1 MCWKTTMNLYNSHG
15 LPYMVMEYLKIKGVN
30 SAGCF
35 DIARGSHNI
44 TFYANKEQMDII
56 LKTKD
61 HRTGSHT
68 LWFMADSGFQGKYHC
83 NCVKI
88 KE

>member
-1 MCWKTTMNLYNSHG
+1 MCWKNTMNLYNSHG
-15 LPYMVMEYLKIKGVN
+15 LPYMVMEYLKMKGVT

-35 DIARGSHNI
+35 DIAKGSHNLSFFAPQI
-44 TFYANKEQMDII
+44 MMNDLLASVKNHETPTHKLY
-56 LKTKD
+56 
-61 HRTGSHT
+61 
-68 LWFMADSGFQGKYHC
+68 FMPDKYPGKYHC

>member
-1 MCWKTTMNLYNSHG
+1 MCWKNTMNLYNSHG
-15 LPYMVMEYLKIKGVN
+15 LPYMVMEYLKMMGVN

-35 DIARGSHNI
+35 DIAKGSHNM
-44 TFYANKEQMDII
+44 TFHANKEQMDTI

-61 HRTGSHT
+61 HRTGSHA
-68 LWFMADSGFQGKYHC
+68 LWFMADPKFQGKYFC